1 MLKKPFICIL
11 DDHAEVRES
20 LADALHRETYDFL
33 LLEKGADLLNYTGEQ
48 MPDVILLDVMMPELD
63 GFTIC
68 KRLKEDEKWR
78 HIPII
83 LVTSLNTRDYLVRGL
98 EAGAED
104 FLVKPVHRLE
114 LRARVRSMLRTK
126 RQYDEL
132 QQVLELREKLSKL
145 IVHDLRQPI
154 GAALIRS
161 FLMIQR
167 RQLTEA
173 DQVDLQII
181 QNQLR
186 RLESLT
192 NDILMA
198 AKMHEGKFVINPQLV
213 DLKRIVNK
221 VCSEYE
227 ILTRT
232 LKITLSCDLPDDDCL
247 LSLDVNLI
255 IRLLENLL
263 SNALKFSESGDHIII
278 RLTYP
283 TEPDTPQAKLEVLD
297 TGPGVPLEYRESIF
311 EEYEVLN
318 IYESKGPQ
326 VGLGLAFCKMAVEA
340 HNGRIYVTDNTPQGA
355 IFTVEL

>member
-20 LADALHRETYDFL
+20 LADALNRDLYDFV
-33 LLEKGADLLNYTGEQ
+33 LLEKGTQLLNYEGEQ
-48 MPDVILLDVMMPELD
+48 LPDVILLDVMMPELD

-68 KRLKEDEKWR
+68 KRLKTDEKWR

-114 LRARVRSMLRTK
+114 LRARVRSMLRIK
-126 RQYDEL
+126 QQYDEL
-132 QQVLELREKLSKL
+132 QEVLDLREKLSNL
-145 IVHDLRQPI
+145 VVHDLRQPV

-161 FLMIQR
+161 FLMLQR
-167 RQLTEA
+167 RQLTEK
-173 DQVDLQII
+173 DEVDLQII

-186 RLESLT
+186 RPESLA

-198 AKMHEGKFVINPQLV
+198 AKMHAGKFVINPQPV
-213 DLKRIVNK
+213 DLKQLINK
-221 VCSEYE
+221 VYSEYE
-227 ILTRT
+227 ISARALN
-232 LKITLSCDLPDDDCL
+232 ITLSCDLPDEDCL
-247 LSLDVNLI
+247 LSLDANLM

-263 SNALKFSESGDHIII
+263 SNAMKFSASDDLIII

-283 TEPDTPQAKLEVLD
+283 PEPDAPEAKLEVLD
-297 TGPGVPLEYRESIF
+297 TGPGVPPEYREKIF
-311 EEYEVLN
+311 EEYEVLSIREN
-318 IYESKGPQ
+318 NGPQ
-326 VGLGLAFCKMAVEA
+326 VGLGLAFCKIAVEA
-340 HNGRIYVTDNTPQGA
+340 HNGRIYVTDNIPQGA